1 MISGKEFQEFCN
13 WNLCN
18 RYTINFEPT
27 NIRPGDFIFI
37 NLDTFDQFT
46 RVALEYNIK
55 GFNLISHNSDRSFTQ
70 NHFSQIEPIVNHI
83 YTINCIFKN
92 DKITKIPLGF
102 SDRLVSVISNME
114 SIDKKDD
121 LLYVN
126 FNIHS
131 GRISERTECRS
142 YFTKFDWITFE
153 DLVTESQYY
162 QSLSKSKYCV
172 CPIGAGLDTHRFY
185 ESIYFNTIPIVKR
198 NEISDLHEKFPCIIV
213 NDWDEVNYESLNRNY
228 QSDYD
233 NLLNWKN
240 NNDWSHI
247 KFWLK

>member
-1 MISGKEFQEFCN
+1 
-13 WNLCN
+13 
-18 RYTINFEPT
+18 
-27 NIRPGDFIFI
+27 
-37 NLDTFDQFT
+37 
-46 RVALEYNIK
+46 
-55 GFNLISHNSDRSFTQ
+55 
-70 NHFSQIEPIVNHI
+70 
-83 YTINCIFKN
+83 
-92 DKITKIPLGF
+92 
-102 SDRLVSVISNME
+102 ME